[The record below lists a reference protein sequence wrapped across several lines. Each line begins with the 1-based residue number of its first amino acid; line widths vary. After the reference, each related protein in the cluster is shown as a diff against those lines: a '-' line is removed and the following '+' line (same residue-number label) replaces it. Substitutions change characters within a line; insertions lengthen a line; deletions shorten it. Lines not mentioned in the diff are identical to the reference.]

1 MNPSGPFIQR
11 PVATAL
17 LMAAILL
24 VGIVAYTQLPVSAL
38 PEVDY
43 PTIQVLTFY
52 PGASPDV
59 MATTVTAPL
68 ERQFGQLQGLSQ
80 MTSTSSGGS
89 SVIVLQFDLALN
101 IDIAE
106 EEVQS
111 SINAAQSFLPS
122 SLPSPPVYNKTNPAD
137 APVLTL
143 AITSNSIPLSQV
155 EDLVDTRLAPKLS
168 QLSGVGLV
176 SISGGQKPA
185 VRIQANPTALSS
197 YGLNLEDLRTALTQ
211 TSVNAAKGNFD
222 GPHQDYQIN
231 ANDQLVTSDDYRN
244 VVVAYRNGASVLLS
258 DVAQVVDGIEND
270 KQAAWMNETPAVI
283 LNIQRQPGANTIS
296 VVKGIKALLPQ
307 LEANLPVSVK
317 VTPLT
322 DLTTAINA
330 SVSDV
335 EFELMLTVG
344 LVVMVIFLFL
354 RNLYATIIPSI
365 AVPVSLVG
373 TFGVMYMLGY
383 SLDNLS
389 LMALTISTGF
399 VVDDAIVMIENITRY
414 LEAGDTPMQAA
425 AKGAEQ
431 IGFTIISLTVS
442 LIAVLIPLLF
452 MGGVIG
458 RLFREFAVTLA
469 VTIILSAVVSLT
481 LTPMMCSR
489 ILRRTPEEQ
498 QGRFFK
504 ASERVFKN
512 VIAFYG
518 RTLKF
523 VLGYQTITLLVALAT
538 LILTVVLYIFI
549 PKGLFPTQDTGEIQ
563 GISQAPATISF
574 AAMAQKQQQLAQVIL
589 QDPAVDSLS
598 SFIGTDG
605 TNTTLNSG
613 RMSIN
618 LKALNVRKISASD
631 VIRRLQNSLKTVEGI
646 ELYMEPVQNITVD
659 DRVSRTQY
667 QYTLEDAD
675 ANELKLWTGRLVA
688 RMQKMSQLADVATD
702 QQTGGL
708 VVSLVIDRATASR
721 LGIAPSTIDST
732 LYDAYGQRQISTMY
746 TQLNQYHVILE
757 TSPSV
762 QKNPGKLQDL
772 FIQTNA
778 SSGTSGPAASSS
790 FASSGSSSAGSNATT
805 SAIAYTPS
813 SRVLTAPSSALK
825 SGIGA
830 SSNASSAN
838 ATSNAAS
845 SSAPS
850 NAVPLSAFT
859 HVEKGTESLSI
870 NHQGQ
875 FPAVTVSFNLAP
887 NASLGGAITQIEE
900 AQKQLNMPASVQ
912 YGFQGTAAAFQG
924 SLANEGLLILAAL
937 AAVYIVLGVLYE
949 SFIHPITILSTL
961 PSAGVGALLALILF
975 KQDLSVVAIIG
986 IILLIGIVKKNGIM
1000 MVDFAMEGERER
1012 GKSATDAIYD
1022 ACLLRFRPIMM
1033 TTMAALLAGIPLA
1046 VGQGMGSELRR
1057 PLGIA
1062 MVGGLLLSQVLTL
1075 YTTPVIYIFF
1085 DRLGHRFSRST
1096 KTIDIANQPQPAE
1109 GT

>member
-1 MNPSGPFIQR
+1 VNPSGPFIQR

-43 PTIQVLTFY
+43 PTIQILTFY

-89 SVIVLQFDLALN
+89 SVIVLQFDLTLN

-122 SLPSPPVYNKTNPAD
+122 NLPSPPVYSKTNPAD

-155 EDLVDTRLAPKLS
+155 EDMVDTRLAPKLS

-197 YGLNLEDLRTALTQ
+197 YGLNLEDLRTALAQ
-211 TSVNAAKGNFD
+211 ASVNQAKGNFD

-231 ANDQLVTSDDYRN
+231 ANDQLVTSADYRK
-244 VVVAYRNGASVLLS
+244 VVVAYRNGAPIMLR
-258 DVAQVVDGIEND
+258 DVAQVVDGIENN

-283 LNIQRQPGANTIS
+283 VNIQRQPGANTIS
-296 VVKGIKALLPQ
+296 VVKAIKAILPQ
-307 LEANLPVSVK
+307 LEANLPASIK

-335 EFELMLTVG
+335 EFELMLTVA

-354 RNLYATIIPSI
+354 RNVYATIIPSI
-365 AVPVSLVG
+365 AVPLSLVG
-373 TFGVMYMLGY
+373 TFGVMYALGY

-399 VVDDAIVMIENITRY
+399 VVDDAIVMIENISRY
-414 LEAGDTPMQAA
+414 LEAGDSPMQAA
-425 AKGAEQ
+425 MKGAEQ

-452 MGGVIG
+452 MGDVVG

-489 ILRRTPEEQ
+489 ILHHTPKEG
-498 QGRFFK
+498 QGRFYR
-504 ASERVFKN
+504 ASERVFDGM
-512 VIAFYG
+512 IAFYG

-523 VLGYQTITLLVALAT
+523 VLGFQTITLLVAAAT
-538 LILTVVLYIFI
+538 LVLTIFLYIYI
-549 PKGLFPTQDTGEIQ
+549 PKGFFPTQDTGEIQ
-563 GISQAPATISF
+563 GISQAPETISF
-574 AAMAQKQQQLAQVIL
+574 AAMEQKQQQLAAIIL

-598 SFIGTDG
+598 SFIGADG

-631 VIRRLQNSLKTVEGI
+631 VIRRLQASLQQVDGI
-646 ELYMEPVQNITVD
+646 VLYMEPVQNITVD

-667 QYTLEDAD
+667 QYTLEDPD
-675 ANELKLWTGRLVA
+675 ANELNLWTGRLVD
-688 RMQKMSQLADVATD
+688 KMKQLPQLADVATD

-708 VVSLVIDRATASR
+708 AVSLVIDRVTASR

-757 TSPSV
+757 TAPSA
-762 QKNPGKLQDL
+762 QQSPGKLQDL
-772 FIQTNA
+772 YIQTNTSA
-778 SSGTSGPAASSS
+778 GGSGPGASSS

-805 SAIAYTPS
+805 TSVAFTPS
-813 SRVLTAPSSALK
+813 SAAL
-825 SGIGA
+825 
-830 SSNASSAN
+830 
-838 ATSNAAS
+838 
-845 SSAPS
+845 SAPS
-850 NAVPLSAFT
+850 NAIKSGVGASGATSTANAATTTVAPNAVPLSAFT
-859 HVEKGTESLSI
+859 HLEQVAEPLSI

-887 NASLGGAITQIEE
+887 NAALGGAITAIEK
-900 AQKQLNMPASVQ
+900 AQKDLNMPASVQ
-912 YGFQGTAAAFQG
+912 YGFQGTAASFQG
-924 SLANEGLLILAAL
+924 SLSNEGLLILAAL
-937 AAVYIVLGVLYE
+937 AAVYIVLGILYE

-1000 MVDFAMEGERER
+1000 MVDFAMEGEREH
-1012 GKSATDAIYD
+1012 GKNATDAIYD

-1085 DRLGHRFSRST
+1085 DRIGQRFSRAPEA
-1096 KTIDIANQPQPAE
+1096 IATGSQPQLAE
-1109 GT
+1109 ES